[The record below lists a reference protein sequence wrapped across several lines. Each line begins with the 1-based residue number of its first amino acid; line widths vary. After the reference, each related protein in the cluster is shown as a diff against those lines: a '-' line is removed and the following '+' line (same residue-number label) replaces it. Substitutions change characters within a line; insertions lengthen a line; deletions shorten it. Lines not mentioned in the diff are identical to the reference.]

1 MKNKFE
7 VVLLG
12 SDMNAYGMARSV
24 HEQYGMKCHS
34 VGKMQLSHTRYSQL
48 LQHHIVNDFE
58 DEKVF
63 VQALLDLYEEIKC
76 EKVLLIA
83 CGDTYVDKI
92 LNNKDVLASKYI
104 LPYIDAELADMLQHK
119 TSFYNLC
126 EKYGL
131 DYPKTQVVSKD
142 SYSSF
147 NLELKFPV
155 VLKPANSVM
164 YWLVEF
170 EGRKKAFLVHNQ
182 EQLEDTLRRIYSS
195 PYDDEFIMQE
205 FIPGD
210 DSSIAVVNN
219 YCTKSG
225 KVVMQ
230 SFGNVLLEDHSPNG
244 IGSHMAIISGEEP
257 ELLAKIKNLLEDLNY
272 VGFANFDLKYD
283 SRDNKY
289 KFFEINLRQ
298 GRSSYFT
305 TVAGC
310 NLSKYIIEDYIFD
323 NTLEYEV
330 GIPNRIWSVVPK
342 SVINKYVKNPEMK
355 KKFNMIYKNS
365 GYTNSLIYKEDLSF
379 KRHLYQLKDFY
390 LQNLRYLKH
399 FSDKEL

>member
-12 SDMNAYGMARSV
+12 SDMNAYGMARSI

-34 VGKMQLSHTRYSQL
+34 VGKMQLNHTKYSQL
-48 LQHHIVNDFE
+48 LNHHIVEAFE
-58 DEKVF
+58 DEKAF
-63 VQALLDLYEEIKC
+63 VNALLDLYEELNC

-92 LNNKDVLASKYI
+92 LENKEALEKKYI
-104 LPYIDAELADMLQHK
+104 LPYIDLALADQLQHK

-131 DYPKTQVVSKD
+131 DYPKTQVVSKTN
-142 SYSSF
+142 YSSF
-147 NLELKFPV
+147 NLELKFPI

-170 EGRKKAFLVHNQ
+170 EGRKKAFLIHDQ
-182 EQLEDTLRRIYSS
+182 DQLEDTLTRIYNS

-219 YCTKSG
+219 YVTKKG
-225 KVVMQ
+225 EVVMQ

-244 IGSHMAIISGEEP
+244 IGSHMTIISGEEP
-257 ELLAKIKNLLEDLNY
+257 ELLAKIKKLLEDLDY

-298 GRSSYFT
+298 GRSSYFS

-310 NLSKYIIEDYIFD
+310 NLGKYVIEDFIFD
-323 NTLEYEV
+323 NKLEYET
-330 GIPNRIWSVVPK
+330 GTPNRIWSVVPK
-342 SVINKYVKNPEMK
+342 SVVNKYVKNPEMK
-355 KKFNMIYKNS
+355 KKFNDIYKKD

-379 KRHLYQLKDFY
+379 KRNLSQQIDFHKQY
-390 LQNLRYLKH
+390 LRYLKH